1 VIGRSTVPAMQSGIY
16 WGYVGMIEGLVARIQ
31 AEFGAKL
38 KVIATGGLAPLL
50 AEGTLV
56 IERIDPDLTL
66 DGLRMLAARNPVP
79 TLSRDRGRLTDGD

>member
-1 VIGRSTVPAMQSGIY
+1 MQSGIY

-31 AEFGAKL
+31 AEFAGPL

-50 AEGTLV
+50 AEGTAV

-66 DGLRMLAARNPVP
+66 DGLRMLAERNAVP
-79 TLSRDRGRLTDGD
+79 TLTRDRVRTLDGD